1 MQVTLLNITE
11 VRKIDGL
18 LFIENIRSSMTMM
31 KTMNETSAQRSFPK
45 GTHAPY
51 ISSFNNKKDMISGG
65 LSISGGE
72 SEIKVSL
79 NQT

>member
-1 MQVTLLNITE
+1 MI
-11 VRKIDGL
+11 I
-18 LFIENIRSSMTMM
+18 
-31 KTMNETSAQRSFPK
+31 KTMNETAGQRSFPK

-51 ISSFNNKKDMISGG
+51 ISGYNNKKDMISGG

>member
-1 MQVTLLNITE
+1 
-11 VRKIDGL
+11 
-18 LFIENIRSSMTMM
+18 MTIM

-45 GTHAPY
+45 GTHAPF
-51 ISSFNNKKDMISGG
+51 ISSFNNKDMISGG

-72 SEIKVSL
+72 SEIKASL

>member
-1 MQVTLLNITE
+1 
-11 VRKIDGL
+11 
-18 LFIENIRSSMTMM
+18 MM